1 MRNLKFGLIAILCLL
16 FQTNVLLAQ
25 QQKGELKKAKNVSAE
40 ISPNEKHHYTVT
52 LGADQ
57 YAFFKLMQQGVDMK
71 ITTYDPEGNKLKDF
85 DSPNGKNGPELFSI
99 TSTTK
104 GRYKVEVSPFDEK
117 EPKGTYALEVR
128 SIKPKATTPN
138 TQVDEL
144 FTPWDSDDSPG
155 AAVAVVKDG
164 AIIYKKGYGMANLE
178 YDIPN
183 TSSTIFHIASVSK
196 QFTAFSI
203 LLLEKEGKL
212 SLDDDIRKHIPEV
225 PDFGKK
231 ITLKHLAT
239 HTSGMRDQWN
249 LLAMAGWR
257 LDDVI
262 TKEHVLKLV
271 SKQKELNFI
280 PGDEYL
286 YCNTGFTLL
295 AEVVA
300 RVSGQS
306 FAEFTEARIFEPLQM
321 SNTLFYDDHEKIVKN
336 RAYSYYA
343 TNDGYKKSVLSYAN
357 VGATSLFTTV
367 EDLSQWS
374 LNFAKPKVGDQ
385 GIIEKLNTLAVLN
398 NGKNFGGALGQF
410 VGKYK
415 GLNEIQHGGAD
426 AGYRTYLTRFPDE
439 KFSVIVFSN
448 SAQFNAGGI
457 AHQVVD
463 IYLKDKLVTAPKEEK
478 PKEEEPAGEIK
489 LAQKTMETYT
499 GRFELQPGFVIK
511 VSERN
516 GQLYA
521 EATGQPEVELTPTSM
536 TRFQVKGVPAEVE
549 FIPNDGEKV
558 KMIRLYQGGQ
568 EFDAPRMKEFD
579 PLSVKLSEF
588 AGAFYSEELS
598 TTYHFEIEDGQL
610 IAKHSRLSD
619 ITLTPSKEDLFTANA
634 WYFGQIK
641 FERNAEGQITG
652 CRVTNGRVRNLHFEK
667 KG

>member
-1 MRNLKFGLIAILCLL
+1 
-16 FQTNVLLAQ
+16 
-25 QQKGELKKAKNVSAE
+25 
-40 ISPNEKHHYTVT
+40 
-52 LGADQ
+52 
-57 YAFFKLMQQGVDMK
+57 
-71 ITTYDPEGNKLKDF
+71 
-85 DSPNGKNGPELFSI
+85 
-99 TSTTK
+99 
-104 GRYKVEVSPFDEK
+104 
-117 EPKGTYALEVR
+117 
-128 SIKPKATTPN
+128 
-138 TQVDEL
+138 
-144 FTPWDSDDSPG
+144 
-155 AAVAVVKDG
+155 
-164 AIIYKKGYGMANLE
+164 
-178 YDIPN
+178 
-183 TSSTIFHIASVSK
+183 
-196 QFTAFSI
+196 
-203 LLLEKEGKL
+203 
-212 SLDDDIRKHIPEV
+212 
-225 PDFGKK
+225 
-231 ITLKHLAT
+231 
-239 HTSGMRDQWN
+239 MRDQWN

-271 SKQKELNFI
+271 SKQKELNFN

-306 FAEFTEARIFEPLQM
+306 FAEFTEARIFQPLQM

-374 LNFAKPKVGDQ
+374 LNFANPKVGDQ
-385 GIIEKLNTLAVLN
+385 GIIDKLNTLAVLN
-398 NGKNFGGALGQF
+398 DGKTFGGALGQF

-439 KFSVIVFSN
+439 NFSVIVFSN
-448 SAQFNAGGI
+448 SAQFNSGGI

-463 IYLKDKLVTAPKEEK
+463 IYLKDKLVTVPKEEK
-478 PKEEEPAGEIK
+478 PKEEKPVGEIQ
-489 LAQKTMETYT
+489 LAQKTMDSYT
-499 GRFELQPGFVIK
+499 GKFELQPGFVIK
-511 VSERN
+511 VSERD

-521 EATGQPEVELTPTSM
+521 EATGQPEVGLTPISM
-536 TRFQVKGVPAEVE
+536 TRFQVNGVPAEVE
-549 FIPNDGEKV
+549 FIPNDGNKV

-568 EFDAPRMKEFD
+568 EFDAPRMKDFD
-579 PLSVKLSEF
+579 ASLVKLSAF
-588 AGAFYSEELS
+588 TGAFYSEELS
-598 TTYHFEIEDGQL
+598 TTYHFEIEEGKL

-619 ITLTPSKEDLFTANA
+619 ITLTPSKEDLFTGNT

-641 FERNAEGQITG
+641 FERNVEGQITG
-652 CRVTNGRVRNLHFEK
+652 CRVTNGRVRNLHFAK